1 MDFVLPWELHQKDKY
16 NKLIV
21 QSFLNYYRRLKQI
34 NIIDLKNKTKENKT
48 KIRKIV
54 QKGMVNLNVI
64 HLQRH
69 VGTEKM
75 KFHIFYVL
83 HRQVLHRRWSS
94 CAYFF
99 RTIVYK
105 YLSAGNLAKVL
116 SLLFWWMRF
125 DKMKIKNL
133 KHL

>member
-16 NKLIV
+16 HKLIV
-21 QSFLNYYRRLKQI
+21 QSFLSYYRRLKQI

-69 VGTEKM
+69 GGTEKM

-83 HRQVLHRRWSS
+83 HRQVLAQTLEFLRI
-94 CAYFF
+94 FF
-99 RTIVYK
+99 
-105 YLSAGNLAKVL
+105 
-116 SLLFWWMRF
+116 
-125 DKMKIKNL
+125 
-133 KHL
+133 